1 MIKNSTAMGLALARK
16 DAEAMK
22 GAVFAVLYQ
31 EFHPTTEEGQSLR
44 ALCVRLLY
52 HSTESTLTPLL
63 ESIISDDD
71 NTDAIAAASDSWVDA
86 WNRTIETKP
95 S

>member
-1 MIKNSTAMGLALARK
+1 MGLALARK
-16 DAEAMK
+16 DAEAMR
-22 GAVFAVLYQ
+22 GSIFAVLYQ

-44 ALCVRLLY
+44 AMCVRFLY

-71 NTDAIAAASDSWVDA
+71 NTEAIEEASDSWVDA
-86 WNRTIETKP
+86 WNRTIETNP